1 MRTTVIRNR
10 TQRNRPNELMCLCSA
25 KTSVVYVYCFA
36 WYADLVLDGEREPSQ
51 RRIIMPPR
59 QTPTEESPST
69 IFKRSFDMPRYEEF
83 KQQLAERDAS
93 PTLFMRRVV
102 LDYLDKKYISISY
115 LSDENKALMAEIA
128 GGLKTSNMQI
138 AFETAL
144 NELRLLRHK
153 PKK

>member
-1 MRTTVIRNR
+1 
-10 TQRNRPNELMCLCSA
+10 
-25 KTSVVYVYCFA
+25 
-36 WYADLVLDGEREPSQ
+36 
-51 RRIIMPPR
+51 MPPR
-59 QTPTEESPST
+59 RTPEESPST

-102 LDYLDKKYISISY
+102 LDYLDKKYIAISY
-115 LSDENKALMAEIA
+115 LSEENKALLAEIA